1 VGNGSP
7 ILSPRSKVLKLQIVI
22 DGKAYEVEYDTDDQA
37 ISASGEVVE
46 HAQSLVLPTPHNQ
59 DQMSSEIDETKVLRN
74 PVAGIVASIRVEL
87 GQVVQA
93 GDVLLVVEAMKM
105 ENSLAASTSAKVASL
120 EISVGDTVKIG
131 QVLIRF
137 E

>member
-1 VGNGSP
+1 M
-7 ILSPRSKVLKLQIVI
+7 KLQIVI

-37 ISASGEVVE
+37 ISPSAEAVE

-59 DQMSSEIDETKVLRN
+59 GELVSEIDESKVLRN

-87 GQVVQA
+87 GQIVQA
-93 GDVLLVVEAMKM
+93 GDILLVVEAMKM
-105 ENSLAASTSAKVASL
+105 ENSLSAATSAKIASL